1 MIVNEIAQ
9 WAVLAFLAVFV
20 LGLTRQLGKFL
31 VTPRQELVS
40 DNGPALGKQLP
51 GRIGGMAGVGELTRL
66 MRERDVAWAAV
77 LVVGEGCVGC
87 GPLLDR
93 LEQDGAPD
101 GAPVL
106 IAARGASPEY
116 RERLERVADV
126 VIVDEKAVADLK
138 VRATPFGLVLD
149 DTSRVQHK
157 DLAWDLGEFVGK
169 WKRAE
174 DDRSEELAPILE
186 TTQVGGGR

>member
-1 MIVNEIAQ
+1 MLVNEIAQ
-9 WAVLAFLAVFV
+9 WAVLAFLGVFV

-40 DNGPALGKQLP
+40 DNGPALGKQLS
-51 GRIGGMAGVGELTRL
+51 GRFAGAGGTGDLTRL
-66 MRERDVAWAAV
+66 MREREVAWSAV

-87 GPLLDR
+87 GPLLER
-93 LEQDGAPD
+93 LESDGVPD

-106 IAARGASPEY
+106 IAVRSASPEY
-116 RERLERVADV
+116 RGRLERLADV
-126 VIVDEKAVADLK
+126 VVVDEKAVVDLK

-149 DTSRVQHK
+149 DELRVQHK
-157 DLAWDLGEFVGK
+157 DLAWDLAEFVGK
-169 WKRAE
+169 WKQAGGHSGE
-174 DDRSEELAPILE
+174 APVLE